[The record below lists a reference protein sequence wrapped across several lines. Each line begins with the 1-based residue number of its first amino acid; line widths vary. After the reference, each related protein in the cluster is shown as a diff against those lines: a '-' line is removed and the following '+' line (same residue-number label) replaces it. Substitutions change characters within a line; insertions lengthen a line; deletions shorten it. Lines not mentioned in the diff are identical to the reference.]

1 MSQEMKEDVSV
12 YFRPLLELRDV
23 VLLTQRVL
31 QDFPNTILPEFK
43 PWFPSASDSRKPIRP
58 RKPPPLISSSEII
71 THQIPNEIPHQIP
84 NQITHQIPNQI
95 PHQIPNE
102 IPHQIPNEITH
113 QIPNEIPH
121 QIPNEITHQI
131 LNEITHQIPHQIP
144 NKIPHQI
151 PNEIPHQIPN
161 EITHQIL
168 NEIPH
173 QIPNEIP
180 HEIPHQIPNEIPH
193 QIPNEITH
201 QIPREAS
208 DSRSQS
214 KPVPDPQRFERS
226 WCVISHRSAPLR
238 IPRSFSRPF
247 RRIIEDHGLDLR
259 QRVKW
264 VVCERNCGS
273 RDMEDLWRDLI
284 RAVRRSRMPSCNAN
298 FQRALAQI
306 WLYCD
311 VRYCED
317 IGDFLKQ
324 EFQLCGKITLT
335 VHKLGELIKL

>member
-71 THQIPNEIPHQIP
+71 THQIPNE
-84 NQITHQIPNQI
+84 
-95 PHQIPNE
+95 
-102 IPHQIPNEITH
+102 
-113 QIPNEIPH
+113 
-121 QIPNEITHQI
+121 
-131 LNEITHQIPHQIP
+131 IP